1 MTKTL
6 TKKQLKSFV
15 TTLGKHDSIFI
26 FDERAEFQYE
36 DFNFPD
42 VANVKII
49 RSEGLLVSL
58 DETISQI
65 CDYILSMHESL
76 ADSVKIVFISR
87 RTDLNI
93 PKHERFIN
101 IIIKED

>member
-1 MTKTL
+1 MTKTM

-15 TTLGKHDSIFI
+15 TTLGKHDSSFI

-42 VANVKII
+42 VTNVKII
-49 RSEGLLVSL
+49 RSEGLLVSI